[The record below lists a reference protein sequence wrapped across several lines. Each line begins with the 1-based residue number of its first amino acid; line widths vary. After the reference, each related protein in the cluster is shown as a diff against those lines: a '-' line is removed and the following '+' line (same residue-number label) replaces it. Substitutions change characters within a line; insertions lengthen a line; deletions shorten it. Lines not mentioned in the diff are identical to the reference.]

1 MAELEKHNTFC
12 RICESLC
19 GLEVT
24 TQGNSVIDI
33 NPDKDHVA
41 SQGFAC
47 PKGLKQHKLFDSP
60 DRLKYPMK
68 KEADGWKR
76 ISWEQA
82 LKEIGYKVRTIV
94 KENDPDA
101 VAMYVGTA
109 AGFGVLHPVFAQG
122 FMTGLGSRSM
132 FASATQDCSN
142 KFSVSHQV
150 YGFPFTQPFPDILNT
165 ECLIIVGANPM
176 VSKWSFLQVP
186 NPSKHIKD
194 IQNRGGKVIVID
206 PRRTETA
213 KIASEHLYIRP
224 NTDVFFYLSFLQEI
238 IEQDG
243 VDHNRVKQYSKGYE
257 KLIELACDWPSEK
270 TEEVTGITKDTL
282 KDLVKTYLSA
292 DGASLYSST
301 GVNMGTNG
309 SLAFWIQECI
319 NFITGNLDKKGG
331 TLVGKGVINFPKFG
345 VKNGLLMRPDRS
357 RIGDFQSVNDAFP
370 GGILADEIL
379 TPGKKQIKALFVTGG
394 NPLITMANSNRL
406 RKAFSQLELLVTLDI
421 LPTETASVGTYMLP
435 CTTPLERPDLPFIFP
450 LMLGL
455 QTRPY
460 LQATRPVVKPDAEQ
474 RDEGSIYLGLAR
486 AAGFPIFGSKFAQKF
501 FEFLLW
507 INSLGKSKIYQR
519 SIPQVFLLNLLLKI
533 TRQKGF
539 KRLLKNKHGLL
550 RKAHDEQDF
559 LDQRMVTD
567 DKLINLAPAKF
578 FEQAKKL
585 EGDFMTETQNKNQF
599 KLITRRAVTTHN
611 SWTHNYEEFVQGSRQ
626 TNYLYMNSKDASD
639 LQLSGGDMVDVSTKV
654 AAVRLPLRLDDDLG
668 LKTVALPHGWGH
680 QASGLSVAGK
690 TRGVNV
696 NVLAADGPENIEK
709 VSGMVHLTGFNVEV
723 KKSSGPQIENSWS
736 GLEDDVW
743 SN

>member
-1 MAELEKHNTFC
+1 MAELEKHYTFC

-24 TQGNSVIDI
+24 TQNNKVVEIK
-33 NPDKDHVA
+33 PDKDHVA

-68 KEADGWKR
+68 KEDDGWKR
-76 ISWEQA
+76 ISWDKA
-82 LKEIGYKVRTIV
+82 LKEIGNKVRTIV

-122 FMTGLGSRSM
+122 FMTGLGSKSM

-150 YGFPFTQPFPDILNT
+150 YGFPFTQPFPDILHT

-194 IQNRGGKVIVID
+194 IQNRGGKVIVVD
-206 PRRTETA
+206 PRKTETA

-224 NTDVFFYLSFLQEI
+224 NTDVFFYLSFLHEVIQ
-238 IEQDG
+238 QDG
-243 VDHNRVKQYSKGYE
+243 ADQKRVKQYSKGYKE
-257 KLIELACDWPSEK
+257 LIELAQKWPSER
-270 TEEVTGITKDTL
+270 TGEVTGISPETL
-282 KDLVKTYLSA
+282 RNLVKTYLDA
-292 DGASLYSST
+292 NGASLYSST

-331 TLVGKGVINFPKFG
+331 TLVGRGVIDFPKFG
-345 VKNGLLMRPDRS
+345 TKNGLLMRPDRS
-357 RIGDFQSVNDAFP
+357 RIGNFQSVNDAFP
-370 GGILADEIL
+370 GGILADEVL
-379 TPGKKQIKALFVTGG
+379 TPGKKQVKALFVTGG

-406 RKAFSQLELLVTLDI
+406 RKAFNKLDLLVTLDI
-421 LPTETASVGTYMLP
+421 LPTETASIGTYMLP

-460 LQATRPVVKPDAEQ
+460 LQATRSVVKPDAEQ

-486 AAGFPIFGSKFAQKF
+486 ASGFPIFGSKFAQKL
-501 FEFLLW
+501 FELMLW
-507 INSLGKSKIYQR
+507 VNSLGKSKVYRR
-519 SIPQVFLLNLLLKI
+519 SIPQVFLLQLLLKI
-533 TRQKGF
+533 TGQKGF
-539 KRLLKNKHGLL
+539 RRLLKNKHGLL
-550 RKAHDEQDF
+550 RKAHNEKDF

-567 DKLINLAPAKF
+567 DKLINLAPLKF
-578 FEQAKKL
+578 LEQAKKL
-585 EGDFMTETQNKNQF
+585 EDDFRAEIKDKNQF

-611 SWTHNYEEFVQGSRQ
+611 SWTHNYEEFVQGSRH
-626 TNYLYMNSKDASD
+626 TNYLYMNSRDALD
-639 LQLSGGDMVDVSTKV
+639 LHLVDGDMVDVTSETAK
-654 AAVRLPLRLDDDLG
+654 VRLPLKLDDGLG

-690 TRGVNV
+690 TKGVNV

-709 VSGMVHLTGFNVEV
+709 VSGMVHLTGFKVGI
-723 KKSSGPQIENSWS
+723 KKSSGSQNYNSWS
-736 GLEDDVW
+736 GLEEDVW
-743 SN
+743 GT

>member
-1 MAELEKHNTFC
+1 MVELIKHNTFC

-19 GLEVT
+19 GLEIT
-24 TQGNSVIDI
+24 TQDNTVIDI
-33 NPDKDHVA
+33 KPDKDHVA

-60 DRLKYPMK
+60 DRLRYPMK
-68 KEADGWKR
+68 KVEDGWIR
-76 ISWEQA
+76 ISWDQA
-82 LKEIGYKVRTIV
+82 LKEIGSKVRTII

-194 IQNRGGKVIVID
+194 IQSRGGKVIVID
-206 PRRTETA
+206 PRKTETA
-213 KIASEHLYIRP
+213 KIGSEHHYIRP
-224 NTDVFFYLSFLQEI
+224 NTDVFFYLSFLNEVL
-238 IEQDG
+238 EQDG
-243 VDHNRVKQYSKGYE
+243 VDHKRIEKYSKGYE
-257 KLIELACDWPSEK
+257 QLIELAREWPSER
-270 TEEVTGITKDTL
+270 TAEVTGISKNML
-282 KDLVKTYLSA
+282 IDLVKTYLQA
-292 DGASLYSST
+292 NGAGLYSST
-301 GVNMGTNG
+301 GVNMGSNG
-309 SLAFWIQECI
+309 SLAFWIQECV

-331 TLVGKGVINFPKFG
+331 TLVGRGVIDFPKFG

-406 RKAFSQLELLVTLDI
+406 RKAFNKLELLVTLDI
-421 LPTETASVGTYMLP
+421 LPTETASIGTYMLP

-460 LQATRPVVKPDAEQ
+460 LQATKSVIKPDAEQ
-474 RDEGSIYLGLAR
+474 RDEGSIYLSLAR
-486 AAGFPIFGSKFAQKF
+486 ASGFPIFGSKLAQKV
-501 FEFLLW
+501 FEFLVW
-507 INSLGKSKIYQR
+507 TNSQGKSKVYQK
-519 SIPQVFLLNLLLKI
+519 SIPQKFLLNLLLKI

-539 KRLLKNKHGLL
+539 RRLLKYKHGIL
-550 RKAHDEQDF
+550 RPAHTAHDF

-578 FEQAKKL
+578 MEQVKKL
-585 EGDFMTETQNKNQF
+585 EEDFMTEIESKNQF

-611 SWTHNYEEFVQGSRQ
+611 SWTHNYEEFVQGSRH
-626 TNYLYMNSKDASD
+626 TNYLYMNSRDAKDLHLSD
-639 LQLSGGDMVDVSTKV
+639 GDMVDVSTKT
-654 AAVRLPLRLDDDLG
+654 ATVRLPLRLDDDLG
-668 LKTVALPHGWGH
+668 MKTVALPHGWGH

-690 TRGVNV
+690 TKGVNV

-723 KKSSGPQIENSWS
+723 KKSTGPQQHNSWS
-736 GLEDDVW
+736 GLEEDIW
-743 SN
+743 SS